1 MSGSLPHSRESDIAA
16 NREARITWRQLLGL
30 LYSGLWRL
38 ILGLPMAV
46 GGAAVAWSVPVP
58 SIALANFFVMALGVG
73 FAGYGFYLSWRAV
86 SFLGDA
92 ITRRV
97 TYVTGLLHSQV
108 KTSSKGAKS
117 YYMSVGPV
125 NAQLWRKKTFEALPV
140 GLDCHVYYTAGSMHL
155 LSMEPAS
162 TGEPHPSLL
171 HFEGDPL
178 HAWDRLRWSVLIS
191 AAAVFGLAVGAHA
204 MISAHPAHWGMISG
218 RITEYHESHGKS
230 TSRYFSIDSS
240 AQQYSLNSVYRG
252 SPPAPELYNYVG
264 DPVDLYVNLDD
275 DTDVLALRL
284 RETLYRADLYVYPEH
299 QFWGMIWSGAP
310 IAVVSA
316 AVLGAFAWLIA
327 YRRKHPVPEMTDI
340 EKRSHEAMRM

>member
-1 MSGSLPHSRESDIAA
+1 MSGSLPHSREADVVA
-16 NREARITWRQLLGL
+16 NREAQISARQLLGL
-30 LYSGLWRL
+30 WYSGLWRL

-92 ITRRV
+92 ISRRV
-97 TYVTGLLHSQV
+97 TYVTGRLHSQV

-125 NAQLWRKKTFEALPV
+125 KAQLWRKKTFEALPV
-140 GLDCHVYYTAGSMHL
+140 GLDCHVYYTAGSVHL
-155 LSMEPAS
+155 LSIEPA
-162 TGEPHPSLL
+162 TAGEPHPSLL
-171 HFEGDPL
+171 SFDGDPL
-178 HAWDRLRWSVLIS
+178 HAWDRLRWSVLIP

-218 RITEYHESHGKS
+218 HITEYHEVHGKS

-240 AQQYSLNSVYRG
+240 SLEYNLSSLHNA
-252 SPPAPELYNYVG
+252 SPPAPQLDGYIG

-275 DTDVLALRL
+275 DSDVLAMRL
-284 RETLYRADLYVYPEH
+284 RETLYAADLYLYPEH

-316 AVLGAFAWLIA
+316 AVLAGFAWLIT

-340 EKRSHEAMRM
+340 EQRAHEAMRM